1 MVKDRE
7 TSSVEITEKIASF
20 TIDHIK
26 LQPGIYVSR
35 KDRVGVETLT
45 TFDLRMTSPNE
56 EPVMNTAEMHTIEH
70 TADGVK
76 HEMMTQL
83 LKEFLPPIER
93 EDIMELSHTIDE
105 VTDAIEDVLM
115 RMYMFNITELRSE
128 AKEFATVIVNCC
140 DALKDMVAELPNF
153 RKSTTLRERV
163 VAINGL
169 EEQGDRLYTLAMRRL
184 YTEEKDAVAVISWT
198 TMFDRL
204 EKCCDCC
211 EHVADVVERVVM
223 KNG

>member
-1 MVKDRE
+1 MAKKSNNYYFDTFEKGVAYACDAASLLSTCFENYDPVHLRE
-7 TSSVEITEKIASF
+7 
-20 TIDHIK
+20 
-26 LQPGIYVSR
+26 
-35 KDRVGVETLT
+35 
-45 TFDLRMTSPNE
+45 RME
-56 EPVMNTAEMHTIEH
+56 EMHTIEH

-115 RMYMFNITELRSE
+115 RMYMFNIIELRSE
-128 AKEFATVIVNCC
+128 AKEFAAVIVNCC
-140 DALKDMVAELPNF
+140 AAMKEMVAELPNF
-153 RKSTTLRERV
+153 RKSTTLREHV

-184 YTEEKDAVAVISWT
+184 YTEEKNAVSVISWT
-198 TMFDRL
+198 AMFDRL

>member
-1 MVKDRE
+1 MAKKSNNYYFDSFEKGVAYACDAAALLSACYENYDPTHLRE
-7 TSSVEITEKIASF
+7 
-20 TIDHIK
+20 
-26 LQPGIYVSR
+26 
-35 KDRVGVETLT
+35 
-45 TFDLRMTSPNE
+45 RME
-56 EPVMNTAEMHTIEH
+56 EMHTIEH

-115 RMYMFNITELRSE
+115 RMYMFNITDLRSE
-128 AKEFATVIVNCC
+128 AKEFTAVIVNCC
-140 DALKDMVAELPNF
+140 AALKDMVAELPNF
-153 RKSTTLRERV
+153 RKSTTLREKV

-184 YTEEKDAVAVISWT
+184 YTEEKDPVTVIAWT
-198 TMFDRL
+198 AMFDRL

>member
-1 MVKDRE
+1 MAKKNNNYYFE
-7 TSSVEITEKIASF
+7 
-20 TIDHIK
+20 
-26 LQPGIYVSR
+26 
-35 KDRVGVETLT
+35 
-45 TFDLRMTSPNE
+45 TFDKGVAYACDAAALLATCFENYDPAVLKTRME
-56 EPVMNTAEMHTIEH
+56 EMHTIEH
-70 TADGVK
+70 TADSVK
-76 HEMMTQL
+76 HEMMEKL

-128 AKEFATVIVNCC
+128 AKEFTTVIVNCC
-140 DALKDMVAELPNF
+140 AAMKDMVAELPNF

-169 EEQGDRLYTLAMRRL
+169 EEQGDRLYTVAMRRL
-184 YTEEKDAVAVISWT
+184 YTEEKDAVAVVAWT
-198 TMFDRL
+198 AMFDRL

>member
-1 MVKDRE
+1 MMAKKNNNYYFDTFNKGVAYACDAATLLSACFDNYDPAQLR
-7 TSSVEITEKIASF
+7 
-20 TIDHIK
+20 
-26 LQPGIYVSR
+26 SR
-35 KDRVGVETLT
+35 ME
-45 TFDLRMTSPNE
+45 
-56 EPVMNTAEMHTIEH
+56 EMHTVEH
-70 TADGVK
+70 SADEVK
-76 HEMMTQL
+76 HEMMGKL

-93 EDIMELSHTIDE
+93 EDIMELAHTIDD
-105 VTDAIEDVLM
+105 VTDSIEDVLM
-115 RMYMFNITELRSE
+115 RVYMFNITELRAE

-140 DALKDMVAELPNF
+140 DALKKMVAELPNF
-153 RKSTTLRERV
+153 RKSAVLREQV
-163 VAINGL
+163 VDINGL

-184 YTEEKDAVAVISWT
+184 YTEEKDAVSVIAWT

>member
-1 MVKDRE
+1 MAKKSNNYYFDSFEKGVAYACDAAALLSACYENYDPAHLRE
-7 TSSVEITEKIASF
+7 
-20 TIDHIK
+20 
-26 LQPGIYVSR
+26 
-35 KDRVGVETLT
+35 
-45 TFDLRMTSPNE
+45 RME
-56 EPVMNTAEMHTIEH
+56 EMHTIEH

-115 RMYMFNITELRSE
+115 RMYMFNITDLRSE
-128 AKEFATVIVNCC
+128 AKEFTAVIVNCC
-140 DALKDMVAELPNF
+140 AALKDMVAELPNF
-153 RKSTTLRERV
+153 RKSTTLREKV

-184 YTEEKDAVAVISWT
+184 YTEEKDPVTVIAWT
-198 TMFDRL
+198 AMFDRL